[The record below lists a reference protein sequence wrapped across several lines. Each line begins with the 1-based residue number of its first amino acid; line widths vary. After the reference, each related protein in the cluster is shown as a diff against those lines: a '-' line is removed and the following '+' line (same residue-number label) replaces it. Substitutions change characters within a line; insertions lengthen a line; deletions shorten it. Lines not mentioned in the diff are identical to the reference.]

1 MKVILKKILYSI
13 FCLILVSATLFIDN
27 RKFAQASRDSFDSI
41 FNKTTAIRLDD
52 GTDASVSLDESAAF
66 PSIKIRLRKGKLWIN
81 TSNSIFK
88 TIVETGGSKIEAQP
102 GVFDVSYIGSDIKSS
117 AHGGSAQIS
126 FLGNALIIPQNRSLK
141 LNEAR
146 IKASMKIFSK
156 LRYTK
161 LSKEFPLEP
170 VGEFDPRVKD
180 NISKDE
186 KFARELK
193 AEFIRSII

>member
-102 GVFDVSYIGSDIKSS
+102 GVFDVSYIGSDIKIS

-170 VGEFDPRVKD
+170 VGEFDPRV
-180 NISKDE
+180 
-186 KFARELK
+186 
-193 AEFIRSII
+193 